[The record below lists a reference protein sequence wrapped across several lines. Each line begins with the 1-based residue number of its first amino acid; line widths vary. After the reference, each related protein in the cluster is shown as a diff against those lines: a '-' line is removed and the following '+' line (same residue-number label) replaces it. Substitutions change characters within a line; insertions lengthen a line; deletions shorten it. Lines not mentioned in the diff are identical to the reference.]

1 MTTLFA
7 AGVGT
12 AYVGAATIALVADP
26 RVDARLVAAVDDGIE
41 IDELVTLLAR
51 RPSAAAIS
59 FTHDDAALHVAHH
72 GAISIEIDEHP
83 FAAGSGDR
91 WHRHRLLIGSAT
103 STTVTL
109 ALDRHVFPFAG
120 SHRVEAGVV
129 PAAAVRC
136 SFGPLDDAFGP
147 IDALLCPTM
156 VAGGRP
162 ADDGI
167 ALARDR
173 PLGVLV
179 FSTGERVLLDR
190 TMVLGRNPY
199 PVRQHTPDD
208 SAQPRMVRV
217 AAPGVSRQHA
227 LLRIEGR
234 RLTIDDLGS
243 ANGTRVVAPGL
254 PTRTVVPGV
263 PITLVSGMIVE
274 LGSEVSFAVE
284 EVA

>member
-1 MTTLFA
+1 MTALFA

-12 AYVGAATIALVADP
+12 AYVGAATVALVADP
-26 RVDARLVAAVDDGIE
+26 RVDARLVAAVDHDTE
-41 IDELVTLLAR
+41 LDELVTLLAR

-72 GAISIEIDEHP
+72 GAISIEIDEQP

-91 WHRHRLLIGSAT
+91 WHRHRLLIGSTT

-120 SHRVEAGVV
+120 SHRVAAGVV

-156 VAGGRP
+156 VTGGRQ

-208 SAQPRMVRV
+208 STQPRMVRV

-227 LLRIEGR
+227 LLRIEAR

-243 ANGTRVVAPGL
+243 ANGTRVLEPGE
-254 PTRTVVPGV
+254 PTRTVIPGV
-263 PITLVSGMIVE
+263 PMRLVSGMIVE

-284 EVA
+284 DVA